1 MSSLN
6 DGKLA
11 FDNGQYDVALP
22 VLLPF
27 AEQGDAEA
35 QCIVGNIYHLGLGV
49 PSNFTEAARWY
60 IASANQGYAVASNNL
75 ATLFQVGGEGFP
87 VNLVESQKW
96 KNKSIEQGF
105 IHNPL

>member
-11 FDNGQYDVALP
+11 FDSSQYDVALST
-22 VLLPF
+22 LLPH

-35 QCIVGNIYHLGLGV
+35 QCMIGNIYHLGLGI
-49 PSNFTEAARWY
+49 PSNLTEAAKWY

-75 ATLFQVGGEGFP
+75 ATIFQIGGEDFP
-87 VNLVESQKW
+87 VNMIESQKW
-96 KNKSIEQGF
+96 RNKSIEQGF
-105 IHNPL
+105 IHNSL